1 MTESHKR
8 SIMKAVSWQI
18 VHMTLVAGVAWL
30 ITGEWEIAGIL
41 ALFELAWETV
51 AFYLHER
58 AWNKFG
64 GKIK

>member
-1 MTESHKR
+1 MAESHKR
-8 SIMKAVSWQI
+8 SIMKAISWQI
-18 VHMTLVAGVAWL
+18 VHMTLVAGVAWI
-30 ITGEWEIAGIL
+30 ITGEWEVAGIL

-64 GKIK
+64 SKVK